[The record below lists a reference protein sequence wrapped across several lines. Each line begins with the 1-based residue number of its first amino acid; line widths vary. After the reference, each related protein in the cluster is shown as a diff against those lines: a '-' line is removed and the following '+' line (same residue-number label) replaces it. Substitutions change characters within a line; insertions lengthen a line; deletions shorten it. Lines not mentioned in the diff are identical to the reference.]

1 MPEYRFYNKAYKSKQ
16 KLISHRSSWK
26 MIEKEAEK
34 LNHIIK
40 KRKENKKAWDEV
52 LSITCPF
59 LKSIPNNSIPYFS
72 TYSYKPNKENINQ
85 ILMYRK
91 FGIPFSSWPDLPER
105 IVNNRKYKTLIKK
118 KNSIVLLPC
127 HQSLNKKE
135 IFIKTMYAFNKI
147 INLKNT

>member
-1 MPEYRFYNKAYKSKQ
+1 MKYEKINFSFASIYNYILWTLKTFIQNLNLLTRLPEYRFNNKSYKSKQ
-16 KLISHRSSWK
+16 KLISHRASWK

-85 ILMYRK
+85 I
-91 FGIPFSSWPDLPER
+91 
-105 IVNNRKYKTLIKK
+105 
-118 KNSIVLLPC
+118 
-127 HQSLNKKE
+127 
-135 IFIKTMYAFNKI
+135 
-147 INLKNT
+147 

>member
-1 MPEYRFYNKAYKSKQ
+1 
-16 KLISHRSSWK
+16 

-40 KRKENKKAWDEV
+40 KRIENKKAWDEV

-91 FGIPFSSWPDLPER
+91 FGIPFSSWPDLPEK

-118 KNSIVLLPC
+118 RI
-127 HQSLNKKE
+127 Q
-135 IFIKTMYAFNKI
+135 
-147 INLKNT
+147 